1 MHYVFLS
8 TGSWENNAS
17 MVRPRE
23 LGKAMVGR
31 GIDVTYAVD
40 DIDYNRKNLG
50 VDPRANVV
58 FTRGLGKFSQHRNR
72 RRTIAQLKPDFVHV
86 LNPAP
91 KTCAALWGSTWPV
104 VGDWDEWPAMRP
116 SGVVRHALER
126 YLDHWLRHRATL
138 IVVASRYLQD
148 QFQQRFGQRAVY
160 VPYAAYLPDHPPTTS
175 PFTRRTAVYMGNLFP
190 AYDHDL
196 LFQAAVQLKARGKAH
211 PITFLGGG
219 PDLEK
224 WRTFVKENDLP
235 HVDVAGYMTGD
246 ELWRRLRHAHV
257 LLFPIRPTLLNLA
270 RCPSKTFAYAQ
281 ARRPVITNRVGEIPE
296 VLGDRATYV
305 DVSVDG
311 FAHAIDRAMEQD
323 LPDVDYGIE
332 RQSWSARADTLLA
345 ALNGQDR
352 PA

>member
-17 MVRPRE
+17 MVRLRE
-23 LGKAMVGR
+23 LGKQMIAR

-40 DIDYNRKNLG
+40 DVDYNRNNLN
-50 VDPRANVV
+50 VDPKANVV
-58 FTRGLGKFSQHRNR
+58 FTNNRGRFAQHRNR
-72 RRTIAQLKPDFVHV
+72 RRTIDQLKPDFVHV

-91 KTCAALWGSTWPV
+91 KTCATLWGTQWPV

-116 SGVVRHALER
+116 SGLVRNAMNR

-138 IVVASRYLQD
+138 VVVASRYLQD
-148 QFQQRFGQRAVY
+148 QFHQRFGLQPIY

-175 PFTRRTAVYMGNLFP
+175 PFTRPTAVYMGNLYP

-196 LFQAAVQLKARGKAH
+196 LFQAAVLLKSQGKTH
-211 PITFLGGG
+211 PITFLGQG

-224 WRTFVKENDLP
+224 WRAFVKENDLP
-235 HVDVAGYMTGD
+235 HLNVAGYTTGE
-246 ELWRRLRHAHV
+246 ELWRHLRHAHV

-296 VLGDRATYV
+296 VLADKATYV
-305 DVSVDG
+305 DVSANA
-311 FAHAIDRAMEQD
+311 FATAIDQAMQQE
-323 LPDVDYGIE
+323 LSDVDYNIE
-332 RQSWSARADTLLA
+332 QHNWSTRADTLLK
-345 ALNGQDR
+345 ALNLQK
-352 PA
+352 PLT